1 MIVSLVVG
9 NFRSIKER
17 TEFSLVASSST
28 GHLDEHV
35 YKDESIS
42 FGVLRS
48 AGIYGA
54 NASGKSN
61 LLMAFEAIKCIATE
75 TGRLKDEESIPCYEP
90 YLLSE
95 EMRKSPVSF
104 EIEFITKEKIRF
116 NYKVKFNKSRVIE
129 ESLDFYPSKY
139 KANLFKRDE
148 SDDWES
154 IKFGSHYKGGS
165 KRIAF
170 FKNNSYL
177 SKAGDNASS
186 PDIIKIAYN
195 YIDRSLRH
203 IGLNEK
209 LRLSSFGDRDSVVK
223 KTSDMLCLFD
233 TGISDITYKQNEL
246 DKIPFQMSDDAPQEI
261 KDMITEDFGFS
272 YLFSHETESGNG
284 VKMPLRRES
293 EGTQKLFE
301 IIPLIYSAFE
311 NGMAVIIDELDS
323 SLHSHIATI
332 IIRLFNDASVN
343 KGGAQLIFTTH
354 NLNLMAPD
362 KMRRDQV
369 WFCEKNN
376 GKTRVYSLDDFDK
389 KKVKSS
395 TPYAAWYDD
404 GRFGAVP
411 DINYDKI
418 KCLLS
423 GENLAIDESVS
434 FDDLF

>member
-1 MIVSLVVG
+1 MIVSLVVE

-17 TEFSLVASSST
+17 TEFSLMASGST
-28 GHLDEHV
+28 GHLDAHV
-35 YKDESIS
+35 YRDESIN

-48 AGIYGA
+48 VGIYGA

-75 TGRLKDEESIPCYEP
+75 TGRLKDRESIPCYEP
-90 YLLSE
+90 YLLSD
-95 EMRKSPVSF
+95 EMRKCPVSF
-104 EIEFITKEKIRF
+104 EIEFITEEKLRF
-116 NYKVKFNKSRVIE
+116 IYKVKFNRYSIFE
-129 ESLDFYPSKY
+129 ESLDYYPSKN

-148 SDDWES
+148 LDDWES

-177 SKAGDNASS
+177 AKAGDNASS
-186 PDIIKIAYN
+186 PEIIKTAYN
-195 YIDRSLRH
+195 YIERSLRH
-203 IGLNEK
+203 VGLNEK
-209 LRLSSFGDRDSVVK
+209 IRISSFGDRSVVVK
-223 KTSDMLCLFD
+223 KTADMLCLFD
-233 TGISDITYKQNEL
+233 TGVSEITYKKNEL
-246 DKIPFQMSDDAPQEI
+246 DKIPLKMGDDTPQEI
-261 KDMITEDFGFS
+261 KDMIIDDLGFD
-272 YLFSHETESGNG
+272 YLFSHETEAGNDI
-284 VKMPLRRES
+284 KMPLRRES

-301 IIPLIYSAFE
+301 MIPLIYSAFDS
-311 NGMAVIIDELDS
+311 GMTVIIDELDS

-332 IIRLFNDASVN
+332 IIRLFNDPSVN
-343 KGGAQLIFTTH
+343 KSGAQLIFTTH
-354 NLNLMAPD
+354 NLNLMTPD

-411 DINYDKI
+411 EINYDKI
-418 KCLLS
+418 RTLLA
-423 GENLAIDESVS
+423 GEDIVVDDSII

>member
-1 MIVSLVVG
+1 MIVSLVVE

-17 TEFSLVASSST
+17 TEFSLIASGSA

-35 YKDESIS
+35 YRDESIN

-61 LLMAFEAIKCIATE
+61 LLMAFEAIRCIATE
-75 TGRLKDEESIPCYEP
+75 TGSLKDEESIPCYEP

-95 EMRKSPVSF
+95 EMRESPVSL
-104 EIEFITKEKIRF
+104 EIEFITKEKLRF
-116 NYKVKFNKSRVIE
+116 NYKVKFIRSEVIE
-129 ESLDFYPSKY
+129 ESLDYYPSKI

-154 IKFGSHYKGGS
+154 IRFGSHYKGGS

-177 SKAGDNASS
+177 AKAGDNASS
-186 PDIIKIAYN
+186 PEIIKTAYN
-195 YIDRSLRH
+195 YMGRYLRH
-203 IGLNEK
+203 VGLNEK
-209 LRLSSFGDRDSVVK
+209 IRLSSFGDRDAVVK
-223 KTSDMLCLFD
+223 KTADMLCLFD
-233 TGISDITYKQNEL
+233 TGISEITYKQIEL
-246 DKIPFQMSDDAPQEI
+246 DKIPFRMSDDAPQEI
-261 KDMITEDFGFS
+261 KDMIAEDFGFN
-272 YLFSHETESGNG
+272 YLFSHKTESGKDL
-284 VKMPLRRES
+284 KMSLRRES

-301 IIPLIYSAFE
+301 IIPMIYSAFE
-311 NGMAVIIDELDS
+311 RGVTVIIDELDS

-332 IIRLFNDASVN
+332 IIRLFNDPSVN
-343 KGGAQLIFTTH
+343 KYGAQLIFTTH
-354 NLNLMAPD
+354 NLNLMSPD

-369 WFCEKNN
+369 WFCEKNS

-395 TPYAAWYDD
+395 TPYADWYDD

-418 KCLLS
+418 RCLLS
-423 GENLAIDESVS
+423 GEDLTVDDSVS